1 MQLYSNFFL
10 LQVDGSCSCLPGYEG
25 DACEVKCGADTYGAG
40 CGDTC
45 SCGPGHVCH
54 HVTGDC
60 LRCEVD
66 LYIQN
71 YFS

>member
-1 MQLYSNFFL
+1 MQLYDYFFL
-10 LQVDGSCSCLPGYEG
+10 FQVDGSCSCLPGYEG
-25 DACEVKCGADTYGAG
+25 DACEAKCGADTYGAG
-40 CGDTC
+40 CRDTC

-54 HVTGDC
+54 HITGDC